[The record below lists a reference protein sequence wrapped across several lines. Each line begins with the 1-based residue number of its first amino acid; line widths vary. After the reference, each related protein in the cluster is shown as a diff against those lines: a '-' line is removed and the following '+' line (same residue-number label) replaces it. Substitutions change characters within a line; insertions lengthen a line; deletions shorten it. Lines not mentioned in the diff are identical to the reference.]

1 MKTNS
6 RLRGD
11 DETLDTF
18 YHGRVLVL
26 QKKKGYRFAVDA
38 PLLAAFIRT
47 RETDEIIELGAG
59 NGIISLLLSTRPFRH
74 ILCLEIQESLAG
86 LARRNVSLNK
96 LEGRVE
102 VLHADLCAFPT
113 DKKFDVVFSN
123 PPWVRSLKGPLGP
136 SLEKAI
142 AKHEIKCDIFD
153 IMQTAAGL
161 LKAEGRAFFI
171 YPDKRRKDF
180 FEAAERNGLGFRRMR
195 AVLPREGSAANFFL
209 AECGFGGG
217 SGEEL
222 SPLII
227 FDEADRYTPEMERI
241 FAGEASA

>member
-18 YHGRVLVL
+18 YHGRILVL
-26 QKKKGYRFAVDA
+26 QKKTGYRFAVDA

-74 ILCLEIQESLAG
+74 IICLEIQESLAG
-86 LARRNVSLNK
+86 LALRNVSLNK
-96 LEGRVE
+96 LEGRIE
-102 VLHADLCAFPT
+102 ILQTDLRAFPT
-113 DKKFDVVFSN
+113 DQKFDVVFSN
-123 PPWVRSLKGPLGP
+123 PPWVWGAGGVLGP
-136 SLEKAI
+136 SSEKAI

-153 IMQTAAGL
+153 IMLKTAGL
-161 LKAEGRAFFI
+161 LKADGRAFFI
-171 YPDKRRKDF
+171 YPDKRRKDILG
-180 FEAAERNGLGFRRMR
+180 AAERNDLGIRRIR
-195 AVLPREGSAANFFL
+195 AVLPREGSAANFLL

-217 SGEEL
+217 PVEEQP
-222 SPLII
+222 PLII
-227 FDEADRYTPEMERI
+227 FDEAGRYTPETEMI